1 MCSGKST
8 KYAYLSTVDKIKYHV
23 CSNCGLYFQSRIH
36 HLSNDKISS
45 FYNEEYFLKGYSN
58 LSKDYK
64 KRSLQY
70 VNDKKYI
77 KKFFLDNRTK
87 NILDFGCGNGDFLK
101 LFIGKK
107 FGYEFNPD
115 AKVNNSIKRISYK
128 EIQKYKYDLI
138 ILRGVIEHLKNFK
151 NITKNLVRR
160 LKKNGQFVIMATPN
174 SHSYAFVK
182 NKKAFNQN
190 NERHLFHF
198 NSLNL
203 TDFFLKMG
211 LFNIDLTYPYYD
223 TPYKDLNKDYKKL
236 KKLAS
241 EKISPPC
248 VGNMLSMIFKKM

>member
-1 MCSGKST
+1 M
-8 KYAYLSTVDKIKYHV
+8 
-23 CSNCGLYFQSRIH
+23 
-36 HLSNDKISS
+36 
-45 FYNEEYFLKGYSN
+45 
-58 LSKDYK
+58 
-64 KRSLQY
+64 
-70 VNDKKYI
+70 
-77 KKFFLDNRTK
+77 
-87 NILDFGCGNGDFLK
+87 
-101 LFIGKK
+101 
-107 FGYEFNPD
+107 
-115 AKVNNSIKRISYK
+115 
-128 EIQKYKYDLI
+128 I